1 MSGVN
6 KTMVTEFILLGFSNL
21 AQFQLLFF
29 VVLLLLYMVTLLGN
43 ILIILITTV
52 DPALHSPMYFF
63 LRNLS
68 LLEICLTLVV
78 VPQLLSNLLAEK
90 KSISFLG
97 CMAQMFFSF
106 SFGTVE
112 CFLLAAMAY
121 DRYVA
126 ICNPLRYTNIMNR
139 RVCIQVMVALWLSG
153 IPVGTVQ
160 ITLLFSLPF
169 CGPNE
174 VNHFFCDGPPLLEL
188 VCADT
193 SLFETYVL
201 TGTVIGIMCP
211 FVLILVSYA
220 CILHTVLKMKSA
232 AGRHKAF
239 STCSS
244 HLIVVTLLYGTGIL
258 AYLQPKSDYF
268 PDIKKFLALS
278 YTVITPTLNP
288 IIYSLRNREMK
299 ESLWRTLRRKTAKT
313 PSFITHVLL

>member
-6 KTMVTEFILLGFSNL
+6 KTMVTEFILLGFPSL
-21 AQFQLLFF
+21 AQFQLLLF
-29 VVLLLLYMVTLLGN
+29 VVLLLIYMVTLLGN
-43 ILIILITTV
+43 ILIILITMV
-52 DPALHSPMYFF
+52 DAALHSPMYFF

-68 LLEICLTLVV
+68 FLEMCFTLVI

-97 CMAQMFFSF
+97 CMAQTSFFVTL
-106 SFGTVE
+106 GTVE
-112 CFLLAAMAY
+112 CYLLAAMAY

-126 ICNPLRYTNIMNR
+126 ICNPLRYGNIMNR
-139 RVCIQVMVALWLSG
+139 RVCIQVMVALWFSG

-169 CGPNE
+169 CGPNK
-174 VNHFFCDGPPLLEL
+174 VNHFFCDGPAMLEL

-193 SLFETYVL
+193 SLFETYSL
-201 TGTVIGIMCP
+201 TVTVIVIMSP
-211 FVLILVSYA
+211 FVLILVSYT

-244 HLIVVTLLYGTGIL
+244 HLIVVTLWYGTGIL
-258 AYLQPKSDYF
+258 AYSQPKSDYS
-268 PDIKKFLALS
+268 PDIKKLLSLS
-278 YTVITPTLNP
+278 YTVIAPTLNP

-299 ESLWRTLRRKTAKT
+299 EALWRTLWRKTAKT